1 MRVGRKTT
9 DEADIS
15 TIDLTEPATTDA
27 GDPGGAD
34 GSAASARPPRMTVVF
49 STYQSIDVIA
59 EAQRQGLADFDLVVC
74 DEAHRTT
81 GVTLA
86 EATSRTS

>member
-1 MRVGRKTT
+1 M
-9 DEADIS
+9 I
-15 TIDLTEPATTDA
+15 
-27 GDPGGAD
+27 
-34 GSAASARPPRMTVVF
+34 VF

-59 EAQRQGLADFDLVVC
+59 KAQKELCKLEEKWDQFDLIIC

-86 EATSRTS
+86 GQDESGFTKVLLPC